1 LAITRDAFRDVAAEA
16 DSKFIEVE
24 VVCSYP
30 AVHRHRAET
39 RSRSVDGLF
48 PPSWAEIQSVH
59 YEAWKADLLIDTFDL
74 SVEESVAK
82 IVRHLHG

>member
-1 LAITRDAFRDVAAEA
+1 
-16 DSKFIEVE
+16 
-24 VVCSYP
+24 
-30 AVHRHRAET
+30 
-39 RSRSVDGLF
+39 VDGLF